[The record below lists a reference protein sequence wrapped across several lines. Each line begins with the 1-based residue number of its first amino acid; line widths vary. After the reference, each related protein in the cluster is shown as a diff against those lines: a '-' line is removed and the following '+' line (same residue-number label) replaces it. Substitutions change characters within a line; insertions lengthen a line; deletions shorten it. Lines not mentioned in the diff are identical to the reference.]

1 MRPKRVIY
9 EGSMHHIMNHGLG
22 RLKPFDDSNMIKFFL
37 RLIKDNLIIY
47 DIDLYAICVMPNHF
61 HIVVRNNTNRLPE
74 FMRTVCS
81 NFALVLNKIKHRRGT
96 VFQDRYLSTLIQDE
110 SYMTMA
116 IVYALLNPVRAGIVN
131 NPFDYKWSSINELYR
146 NDCGSNLID
155 SLFVENIFNDYSNFV
170 RQLAYWSN
178 KNKLPIIH
186 HNKVYVLGERSFL
199 NEVTRNINK
208 REQCIKENNKKMR
221 RYDTDKQTQI
231 SLIIQDII
239 NKTKCDPLQIE
250 YSSQRNKRIRM
261 QLLIM
266 LRERCGLKYH
276 EIILM
281 KPFRNM
287 KFNSL
292 GNLFNYAVSLRN
304 KGEL

>member
-47 DIDLYAICVMPNHF
+47 DIDLYAICIMQNHF
-61 HIVVRNNTNRLPE
+61 HIVLKNNTNRLPE

-81 NFALVLNKIKHRRGT
+81 NFALVFNKINHRRGT

-110 SYMTMA
+110 SYMIIA
-116 IVYALLNPVRAGIVN
+116 IVYALLNPVRAGMIK

-146 NDCGSNLID
+146 KDQGSNLID
-155 SLFVENIFNDYSNFV
+155 SLFVENIFNDYGNFV

-178 KNKLPIIH
+178 KKKLPIIH

-231 SLIIQDII
+231 SLVIQDII
-239 NKTKCDPLQIE
+239 NKTKCDPLQIK
-250 YSSQRNKRIRM
+250 YSSQKNKRIRM

-266 LRERCGLKYH
+266 LRERCGLKYN

-287 KFNSL
+287 KYNSL
-292 GNLFNYAVSLRN
+292 GCVYNYAVSLRN
-304 KGEL
+304 KGKL